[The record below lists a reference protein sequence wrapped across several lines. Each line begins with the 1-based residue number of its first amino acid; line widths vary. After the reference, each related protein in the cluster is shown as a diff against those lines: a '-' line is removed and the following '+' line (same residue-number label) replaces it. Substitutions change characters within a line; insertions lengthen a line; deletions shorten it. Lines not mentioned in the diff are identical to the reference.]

1 MRIPFLILGL
11 LPALLLA
18 AVACGEDAP
27 IPTSVPTADRAQ
39 TAAPETTEVPA
50 PIPTSAPTPDR
61 AQTAT
66 PETTEVP
73 APIPTSAPTP
83 DRAQTATPETTE
95 VPAPIPTSAPTPER
109 AQTATPEATE
119 VPAPIPT
126 SAPTPERAETVT
138 PETTEVP
145 APIDGVEL
153 NIAESDPPQYFLEV
167 TSGLPDACH
176 TFERIETQRAGTEI
190 TVTVINRVLTG
201 DIACAQVYE
210 TESSTMF
217 LGSEFEADVT
227 YTVRVNDWETSFTT
241 EAAAVEVEAPI
252 EDVTLNIVESD
263 PPQYF
268 LEIVSGLPTTCH
280 ILERNDVNQL
290 PWEEVMVTV
299 VNRVAAT
306 GPACAESGE
315 TKTTVVPLRSG
326 FRPSETY
333 GGRVNDWVMLLTPE
347 SAIARFATPK
357 AATTAVPAPIESVN
371 LYAWLGFGLPE
382 YSLKI
387 VSSLPTLCHVFDQAE
402 TQRSET
408 EIAVAVMNRFAPGG
422 EACTEISQSQTTWV
436 DLGRDLDLGVTYTVR
451 VNDWNTSFTAE
462 PEPIEVEASVEDV
475 VIRMGDPTPG
485 HYLAVTYRLPNTC
498 HIPDRPTVQ
507 ERGRKITVT
516 AITRVFASGDACGDI
531 DSTVTFFVWVGYLD
545 WNATYSLQVNDWEA
559 PFTNDPTEQL
569 GGIPIKD
576 VSINVDE
583 SDPQRYVLEIT
594 HGPRLYGHCYSVDP
608 VVQGLL
614 APPWAEGTY
623 RVSLHARPDE
633 RGGCSETDEPKTT
646 VVKLTHDFQPGAL
659 YTIQVNDSTIFFTRA
674 PQPIPEVY
682 GPLPHYYGSPF
693 LEAPTVRPT
702 KSQPRRYFLDSVV
715 EFVPGCNEMDR
726 TDLRQSGDNIHFRAI
741 LLDYWWPNAH
751 CDLFFG
757 YRYSI
762 DLGSDF
768 ERGVTYTV
776 YSQGRVV
783 AQFTAE

>member
-1 MRIPFLILGL
+1 MRTPFLILGL
-11 LPALLLA
+11 LPALILA

-27 IPTSVPTADRAQ
+27 IPTS
-39 TAAPETTEVPA
+39 
-50 PIPTSAPTPDR
+50 APTPDR
-61 AQTAT
+61 AQT
-66 PETTEVP
+66 V
-73 APIPTSAPTP
+73 
-83 DRAQTATPETTE
+83 TPETTE

-109 AQTATPEATE
+109 AETVTPETTEVPAPIPTSAPTPERAETVTPETTE

-153 NIAESDPPQYFLEV
+153 NIAESDPPQYFLEI
-167 TSGLPDACH
+167 TSGLPNACH
-176 TFERIETQRAGTEI
+176 TFDGIDTQRSGTEI
-190 TVTVINRVLTG
+190 AVSVINRVLTG

-210 TESSTMF
+210 TESSTVF

-436 DLGRDLDLGVTYTVR
+436 DLGRDLDLGVRYTVR

-475 VIRMGDPTPG
+475 VIRMEDHTPG

-507 ERGRKITVT
+507 KGDRYHGYRHHPGIRQRRRVRGYRQH
-516 AITRVFASGDACGDI
+516 GDI
-531 DSTVTFFVWVGYLD
+531 LCMGWALGLERDLY
-545 WNATYSLQVNDWEA
+545 
-559 PFTNDPTEQL
+559 PTGQRL
-569 GGIPIKD
+569 GGALH
-576 VSINVDE
+576 
-583 SDPQRYVLEIT
+583 QR
-594 HGPRLYGHCYSVDP
+594 
-608 VVQGLL
+608 
-614 APPWAEGTY
+614 
-623 RVSLHARPDE
+623 
-633 RGGCSETDEPKTT
+633 
-646 VVKLTHDFQPGAL
+646 
-659 YTIQVNDSTIFFTRA
+659 
-674 PQPIPEVY
+674 
-682 GPLPHYYGSPF
+682 PH
-693 LEAPTVRPT
+693 
-702 KSQPRRYFLDSVV
+702 
-715 EFVPGCNEMDR
+715 
-726 TDLRQSGDNIHFRAI
+726 
-741 LLDYWWPNAH
+741 
-751 CDLFFG
+751 
-757 YRYSI
+757 
-762 DLGSDF
+762 
-768 ERGVTYTV
+768 
-776 YSQGRVV
+776 
-783 AQFTAE
+783 

>member
-1 MRIPFLILGL
+1 MRAQFLTLGL
-11 LPALLLA
+11 LPALLIA

-27 IPTSVPTADRAQ
+27 IPTSAPTPDRAE
-39 TAAPETTEVPA
+39 TVSPETTEVPA
-50 PIPTSAPTPDR
+50 PIPTSVPTPDR
-61 AQTAT
+61 AQTVT
-66 PETTEVP
+66 PETTEIP
-73 APIPTSAPTP
+73 APAPTP

-138 PETTEVP
+138 PETTEVS

-176 TFERIETQRAGTEI
+176 TLDRTETQRAGTEI

-408 EIAVAVMNRFAPGG
+408 EIAVAVMNRFAPSG

-436 DLGRDLDLGVTYTVR
+436 DLGRDLDLGVRYTVR

-462 PEPIEVEASVEDV
+462 PKPIEVEASVEDV

-646 VVKLTHDFQPGAL
+646 VVKLTHDFQPGTL

-751 CDLFFG
+751 CDLLFG

-768 ERGVTYTV
+768 EPGVTYTV